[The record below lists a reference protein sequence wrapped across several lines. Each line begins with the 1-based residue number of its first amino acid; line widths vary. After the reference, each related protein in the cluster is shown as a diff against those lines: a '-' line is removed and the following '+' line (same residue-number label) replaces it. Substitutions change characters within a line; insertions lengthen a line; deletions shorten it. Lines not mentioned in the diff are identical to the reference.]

1 MTRALITTFFL
12 APLMVTS
19 AATAAASTDLQGVCA
34 AANIKGSVPS
44 VDLPAP
50 LNAYCA
56 AIREGRK
63 RLADRPSAAQA
74 EFRKAGDVAK
84 TFTGRDDRARAEDE
98 ARLGLA
104 LAQEAGGETDAA
116 LRTLLPRSASQP
128 DVIGLGRAMM
138 LARRGLYTEAADRLA
153 AVRPAL
159 GDCPWADRAEA
170 NLRAG
175 RPTGADKEQL
185 GDMSIGQYLPS
196 WWAGCQGA
204 KAALGMMPENRDYQ
218 IEFDLGQATWQKTP
232 ANNVLL
238 ADMLAAVR
246 RNEGAGHKTWRIS
259 GFTDQTCPK
268 NKDCGGYNMDLSE
281 RRAAAVKGYLVD
293 MLQGEYP
300 DLAQRIRTIGYG
312 MQHPLPNTGREDRR
326 NRRVSLGVVVEEQS
340 GASIECP
347 WQVRVYDTSLPGDRA
362 SGDVRSLPTRMVRP
376 DETMTVGRGSAFDVR
391 LDKALAAQGGW
402 SHFYAADEDEL
413 HQIVELTEIGGAH
426 TASIDEFGGVLPV
439 GRTSGNNVF
448 LFSPGSARE
457 TIMLTVATGPIANMD
472 GIRQAQRQVS
482 AAPSAASRS
491 GGVDTEPVR
500 LVFARAAAPNERMG
514 YVEMAALTKGA
525 KPIPPSGVGP
535 TTRRPQE
542 IAQPLETAPTAVQPV
557 SPGPSGPDKK
567 KDDTA
572 HAPPPAPPPP
582 ATPVANG
589 PKRHLCQY
597 TLTLR

>member
-1 MTRALITTFFL
+1 MKRSLMTTCLA
-12 APLMVTS
+12 APLGLW
-19 AATAAASTDLQGVCA
+19 AGTALASPTDLQGVCA
-34 AANIKGSVPS
+34 NPNFGGGEYGYGSIPS
-44 VDLPAP
+44 AELPAP

-56 AIREGRK
+56 AIREGWK

-159 GDCPWADRAEA
+159 GDCSWTDRAEA

-175 RPTGADKEQL
+175 RPTGVDKGQQQ
-185 GDMSIGQYLPS
+185 DMSVGQYLPS

-204 KAALGMMPENRDYQ
+204 KAALGLMPEVRSYHID
-218 IEFDLGQATWQKTP
+218 FDLGQATWPQTT
-232 ANNVLL
+232 ANQNLL
-238 ADMLAAVR
+238 KEMVEVIK
-246 RNEGAGHKTWRIS
+246 RNETGNLKSWRVAGHA
-259 GFTDQTCPK
+259 DQTCPK
-268 NKDCGGYNMDLSE
+268 NGQDCDSYNNDLSL
-281 RRAAAVKGYLVD
+281 RRAEAVKAYLVRTLPGQD
-293 MLQGEYP
+293 R
-300 DLAQRIRTIGYG
+300 AQRIQTIGYG
-312 MQHPLPNTGREDRR
+312 MQHPLFNTGGEDRR
-326 NRRVSLGVVVEEQS
+326 NRRVDLGVVVEEQS
-340 GASIECP
+340 GASVECP

-362 SGDVRSLPTRMVRP
+362 SGDVRSLPTRLVRP

-402 SHFYAADEDEL
+402 SHFYAASEDA
-413 HQIVELTEIGGAH
+413 QQQVAELTELGGAR
-426 TASIDEFGGVLPV
+426 TDVLAEFTGILPASRGAGK
-439 GRTSGNNVF
+439 VF
-448 LFSPGSARE
+448 VFSPGSTQE
-457 TIMLTVATGPIANMD
+457 IVTLVVAQGRLD
-472 GIRQAQRQVS
+472 KLDEIRQAQRRNLTNIGSVNS
-482 AAPSAASRS
+482 S
-491 GGVDTEPVR
+491 GKTELLDDQK
-500 LVFARAAAPNERMG
+500 LVISPAKDRTRTLGTLYAN
-514 YVEMAALTKGA
+514 LTKGA

-535 TTRRPQE
+535 TTRRN
-542 IAQPLETAPTAVQPV
+542 
-557 SPGPSGPDKK
+557 
-567 KDDTA
+567 DDTA

-582 ATPVANG
+582 ATPVADG